1 MVFTPPGTIKFS
13 PICLETDNKDRFW
26 FLEKMAANCAV
37 SGAGPTQGTRWTEK
51 TQAGSLP
58 SRGSQPNEE
67 RHISRCLLQPS
78 SHWGLGSTS
87 SALVIREGFQGEAG
101 AELNPRAVRPALAL
115 SGKAF
120 SEQLVT
126 QEYFLVSWQLPWG
139 HRDEQWQGGRVTR
152 PLSSAS
158 PQRQGYGMNS
168 DIPKSV
174 C

>member
-1 MVFTPPGTIKFS
+1 MQFQFHEINIS
-13 PICLETDNKDRFW
+13 E
-26 FLEKMAANCAV
+26 A
-37 SGAGPTQGTRWTEK
+37 SPTQGTRWTQK

-58 SRGSQPNEE
+58 SRGSQSNEEE
-67 RHISRCLLQPS
+67 RHIRRRLLQPS
-78 SHWGLGSTS
+78 SHWGMRSTRWAIS
-87 SALVIREGFQGEAG
+87 SALVIWEGLQGEAG

-126 QEYFLVSWQLPWG
+126 QEYFIVSWQLPGG
-139 HRDEQWQGGRVTR
+139 HRDEQWQGDTVTR

-158 PQRQGYGMNS
+158 PQRQGYGVNPDS
-168 DIPKSV
+168 PKSV